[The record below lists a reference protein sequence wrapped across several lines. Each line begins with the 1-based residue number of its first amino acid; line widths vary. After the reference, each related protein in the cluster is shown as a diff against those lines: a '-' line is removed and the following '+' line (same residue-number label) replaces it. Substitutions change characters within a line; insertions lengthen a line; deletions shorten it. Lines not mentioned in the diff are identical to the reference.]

1 MDEMTVHEPETTAEA
16 PENITDLPV
25 VLGSASQRASTTKVP
40 AAPSLTNP
48 PRMTYPPLPSYPVEQ
63 MATPAALSSGLGLRP
78 ITDAVLRAIQVS
90 PLAKR
95 FPRNYTIATGA
106 GAFGAVLLT
115 FLIEA
120 IGLHGDWAQSALATA
135 VVALGLAAFTMA
147 VTGMRVALGRRGR
160 QFVLLSGSLILALLL
175 AGVSAIGT
183 QHAIHVVQARFSEQH
198 GQWPEAISQWEL
210 AGERAPNA
218 TNVTRDYIVWG
229 DQLASQGKY
238 AQAAIRY
245 DAAIGMGS
253 AIAPLQ
259 AQVQASQYK
268 LYTRWLSNPTAD
280 LPYADAIAALTT
292 HRTDA
297 GCDATCKA
305 ESGAIEA
312 QARVTFGQQLISTQH
327 FADAVSQL
335 EVVGAQL
342 TDTTYVAQAHTLAAT
357 ANLGLG
363 KQLRAAAG
371 TCTQAIPVYLHLK
384 DQYADTPEGAQAK
397 KDLVAPQSV
406 TGKITGFP
414 TNPFPRVHLS
424 FRVNTSFFIF
434 SNEYNVTLDA
444 SGAFTFASVSQ
455 GYYNLSTSRDLGWKV
470 DYNVYHGSGGADDLY
485 FVQVGPLCA
494 VNLGTITY

>member
-1 MDEMTVHEPETTAEA
+1 MDEMSVHEPETTAEA
-16 PENITDLPV
+16 PANITGLPV
-25 VLGSASQRASTTKVP
+25 VLGSASERASTSKMP
-40 AAPSLTNP
+40 AASSLTNP
-48 PRMTYPPLPSYPVEQ
+48 PRMSYPPLPSYPVEQ
-63 MATPAALSSGLGLRP
+63 MAAPATPSSGSGLRP

-106 GAFGAVLLT
+106 CAIGAVLLA

-120 IGLHGDWAQSALATA
+120 IGLRGDWAQSALAAA

-147 VTGMRVALGRRGR
+147 VTSVRVALGRRGR

-175 AGVSAIGT
+175 IGVSALGAQRT
-183 QHAIHVVQARFSEQH
+183 IHVAQARFSEQR

-218 TNVTRDYIVWG
+218 TEVTRDYIVWG
-229 DQLASQGKY
+229 DQLAGQGEF

-253 AIAPLQ
+253 ANAPLQ
-259 AQVQASQYK
+259 ARVQASLYS
-268 LYTRWLSNPTAD
+268 LYTNWLSHPTAD

-292 HRTDA
+292 HRTAA
-297 GCDATCKA
+297 GCDDACKA
-305 ESGAIEA
+305 ESGPIEA

-327 FADAVSQL
+327 FGDAVSQL
-335 EVVGAQL
+335 EVVGAEL

-371 TCTQAIPVYLHLK
+371 TCKQAIPVYQHLK
-384 DQYADTPEGAQAK
+384 DQYANTPEGAQAT
-397 KDLVAPQSV
+397 KDLVAPQPV
-406 TGKITGFP
+406 TGKLTGFP
-414 TNPFPRVHLS
+414 TSPLPRVHLS
-424 FRVNTSFFIF
+424 FRVNPSYFIF

-444 SGAFTFASVSQ
+444 SGVFTFANVSQ
-455 GYYNLSTSRDLGWKV
+455 GFYNLSTSRDLGWKV
-470 DYNVYHGSGGADDLY
+470 DYNVYHGSGGADNLY